1 MFPHLPQALT
11 PRLQTLLRAAAKP
24 HRCVAAS
31 STSAHVPDVRLLDR
45 TSADRQLVVIDTHK
59 MVAEFEAAGLT
70 STQSN
75 AITTSLVNMA
85 SNLIEHQ
92 NRHLV
97 TKPQHE
103 ITLQQM
109 LNEMGGLRKDM
120 VILERSEF
128 SALKAEN
135 ERLRMDMK
143 MMQQAFNEQIDRVT
157 NNMKLDL
164 NLEKSRAREEYN
176 KTGAEVIK
184 LQNRIDT
191 HVANL
196 RTSFEQYRNDM
207 FKYAAGTLM
216 SCVGILL
223 SFYRLYK

>member
-1 MFPHLPQALT
+1 M
-11 PRLQTLLRAAAKP
+11 
-24 HRCVAAS
+24 
-31 STSAHVPDVRLLDR
+31 PDVRLLDR
-45 TSADRQLVVIDTHK
+45 TTADRQLVVIDTHK

-70 STQSN
+70 TGQAN